1 MFLTR
6 LGSGILL
13 VVLALVFIIAG
24 GPVLAAVLCLI
35 SLAAYRELGK
45 AVGFISA
52 SNEPSSRACT
62 DIWRLPRESSTAED
76 KTKRA
81 LEYTGMILT
90 VAYYVWIYVAL
101 WYAYSDSASSDIAA
115 LLYLMYDR
123 YKLSAGI
130 VLAFIVYL
138 FVYVFCFPGY
148 HGKDVMAAC
157 FSFLYGPVML
167 SFLYLT
173 RMGFSMG
180 KYLVWFIFLCSWGSD
195 TCAYAVGVLIG
206 KHKMTPK
213 LSPKKSVEGA
223 IGGIVGAALLFA
235 LYVYLIEQRLGLA
248 QFGISTV
255 GAMILGAVGALVSM
269 VGDLAAS
276 AIKRDYGIK
285 DYGRLI
291 PGHGGIMDRF
301 DSVIIAAP
309 LIFLG
314 LSLMG
319 NGL

>member
-13 VVLALVFIIAG
+13 VALALVFIITG

-45 AVGFISA
+45 AAGFI
-52 SNEPSSRACT
+52 T
-62 DIWRLPRESSTAED
+62 ED

-81 LEYTGMILT
+81 LEYTGMVLT
-90 VAYYVWIYVAL
+90 VAYYVWIYVLLADPWRYDPVSSGLMIPMYMVLYRYQAL
-101 WYAYSDSASSDIAA
+101 AI
-115 LLYLMYDR
+115 
-123 YKLSAGI
+123 GI
-130 VLAFIVYL
+130 VIAFIVYL
-138 FVYVFCFPGY
+138 FIYVFLFPNY
-148 HGKDVMAAC
+148 HGKEVMAAC
-157 FSFLYGPVML
+157 FSFLYAPVML
-167 SFLYLT
+167 STLYLI
-173 RMGFSMG
+173 REGFVAG
-180 KYLVWFIFLCSWGSD
+180 KYLIWLVFLCSWGSD

-223 IGGIVGAALLFA
+223 IGGILGAALLSA
-235 LYVYLIEQRLGLA
+235 LYTYLIGQYSVSA
-248 QFGISTV
+248 QYSGWEINVTAAAV
-255 GAMILGAVGALVSM
+255 LGAVGALVSM

-276 AIKRDYGIK
+276 AVKRDYGIK
-285 DYGRLI
+285 DYGKLI

-309 LIFLG
+309 LIFIG
-314 LSLMG
+314 LSII
-319 NGL
+319 